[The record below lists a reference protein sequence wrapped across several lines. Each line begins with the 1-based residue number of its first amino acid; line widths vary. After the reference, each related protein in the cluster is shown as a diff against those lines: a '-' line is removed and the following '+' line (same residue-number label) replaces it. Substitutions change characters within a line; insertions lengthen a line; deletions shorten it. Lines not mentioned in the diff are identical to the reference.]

1 MRHWKRLFYYL
12 IINVLVS
19 ACTVIAMLT
28 LWQRYQPEIPL
39 LGEVNPLALITPMS
53 PRSLFPDY
61 VSSVDRNDPIQGA
74 RMQSFNSNKD
84 SLAAAPPQLDNV
96 PDPTELFRDESI
108 NQETSEFVVQQA
120 DLSPENPS
128 LRGKTFR
135 DKYLRKA
142 TEPSQTSQEF
152 ERIVIPSLK
161 VNAPIISTPYS
172 ELTWDISNLGQD
184 VAVLDDIPNQTS
196 ENNIVFAG
204 HVTVRNGSHGPFR
217 YLWKLNPGEEIIL
230 YDGSMIYTYVV
241 REQLLVYP
249 DQSSV
254 LNDTSQP
261 QITLITCTTW
271 DEKTLSYLRRLV
283 VFADLEKVEAR
294 PVYMD

>member
-1 MRHWKRLFYYL
+1 MRNFGIVIILVLIGMLFWKATDR
-12 IINVLVS
+12 IDPVQAARVQS
-19 ACTVIAMLT
+19 SIA
-28 LWQRYQPEIPL
+28 
-39 LGEVNPLALITPMS
+39 
-53 PRSLFPDY
+53 
-61 VSSVDRNDPIQGA
+61 
-74 RMQSFNSNKD
+74 NK
-84 SLAAAPPQLDNV
+84 SRFAAAPPQLDYV

-108 NQETSEFVVQQA
+108 DQETSEFVGRPA
-120 DLSPENPS
+120 DLSAKKPS
-128 LRGKTFR
+128 LRGKTFSR
-135 DKYLRKA
+135 KYRRKA

-161 VNAPIISTPYS
+161 VNAPIISKPYS

-184 VAVLDDIPNQTS
+184 VAVLDDIPHQTS

-217 YLWKLNPGEEIIL
+217 YLWQLIPGEEIIL
-230 YDGSMIYTYVV
+230 YDDNLIYTYVV

-249 DQSSV
+249 EQSSV

-261 QITLITCTTW
+261 QLTLITCTTW
-271 DEKTLSYLRRLV
+271 DEETLSYLRRLV

-294 PVYMD
+294 QVYMD

>member
-1 MRHWKRLFYYL
+1 MRNFGIVIILVLIGMLFWKAADR
-12 IINVLVS
+12 IDPVQAARVQS
-19 ACTVIAMLT
+19 SIA
-28 LWQRYQPEIPL
+28 
-39 LGEVNPLALITPMS
+39 NK
-53 PRSLFPDY
+53 
-61 VSSVDRNDPIQGA
+61 A
-74 RMQSFNSNKD
+74 RF
-84 SLAAAPPQLDNV
+84 AAAPPQLDYV
-96 PDPTELFRDESI
+96 PDPTELFKDESI
-108 NQETSEFVVQQA
+108 NQETSEFVIQSA
-120 DLSPENPS
+120 DFSAEKPS

-135 DKYLRKA
+135 DKYWRKA

-161 VNAPIISTPYS
+161 VTAPIISKSYS

-184 VAVLDDIPNQTS
+184 VAVLEDIPNQTS

-217 YLWKLNPGEEIIL
+217 YLWKLKPGEEIIL
-230 YDGSMIYTYVV
+230 YDGYMIYTYVV

-249 DQSSV
+249 EESSV

-261 QITLITCTTW
+261 QLTLITCTTW
-271 DEKTLSYLRRLV
+271 DEETLSYLRRLV

-294 PVYMD
+294 QEYMD

>member
-1 MRHWKRLFYYL
+1 MRNFGIVIILVLIGMLFWKATDR
-12 IINVLVS
+12 IDPVPAARV
-19 ACTVIAMLT
+19 
-28 LWQRYQPEIPL
+28 Q
-39 LGEVNPLALITPMS
+39 
-53 PRSLFPDY
+53 
-61 VSSVDRNDPIQGA
+61 SSIGNR
-74 RMQSFNSNKD
+74 D
-84 SLAAAPPQLDNV
+84 SLAAAPPQLDYA

-108 NQETSEFVVQQA
+108 NQKNPEFVVQPA
-120 DLSPENPS
+120 DLSAEKPS
-128 LRGKTFR
+128 PRGKTFR
-135 DKYLRKA
+135 DKYLRKV

-161 VNAPIISTPYS
+161 VNAPIISKPYS

-249 DQSSV
+249 EESSV

-261 QITLITCTTW
+261 QLTLITCTTW
-271 DEKTLSYLRRLV
+271 DEETLSYLRRLV

-294 PVYMD
+294 RVYMD